1 MLLLDDIIVFS
12 SSFDECL
19 PRLSGVL
26 RCLSTSGL
34 QLITRKCYFA
44 ARQVKGS
51 GHMVSRHGV
60 SPDPDKIRV
69 VAEFSE
75 SQNVNAL
82 GRFLGLCCYFR
93 RFVRGY
99 TAIAAP
105 LHSLLQDNCVFLWS
119 PDCSAAFYAL
129 RHALT
134 NPPVLCHFDPNSNP
148 HRRERT
154 WASCRAGANNV
165 TVFHRVGRRLR
176 QPNIDSTRSQLFNDR
191 TRVPCSGVG
200 CHGIPPV
207 PKYR

>member
-1 MLLLDDIIVFS
+1 MILKQFVASQYFLSRKISKTKKFYGLLFIFS
-12 SSFDECL
+12 TLHTHRPL
-19 PRLSGVL
+19 P
-26 RCLSTSGL
+26 
-34 QLITRKCYFA
+34 
-44 ARQVKGS
+44 
-51 GHMVSRHGV
+51 H
-60 SPDPDKIRV
+60 
-69 VAEFSE
+69 
-75 SQNVNAL
+75 
-82 GRFLGLCCYFR
+82 
-93 RFVRGY
+93 
-99 TAIAAP
+99 
-105 LHSLLQDNCVFLWS
+105 NCGFLWS
-119 PDCSAAFYAL
+119 PDCSVAFDAL

-191 TRVPCSGVG
+191 TCVPCSGVG